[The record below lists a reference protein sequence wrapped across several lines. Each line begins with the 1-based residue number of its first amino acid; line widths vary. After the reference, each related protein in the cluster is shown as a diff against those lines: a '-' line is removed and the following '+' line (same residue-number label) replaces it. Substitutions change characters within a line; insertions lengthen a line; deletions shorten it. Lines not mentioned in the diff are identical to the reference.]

1 MAKKILFFI
10 VSILTLAIAFFFWQK
25 MAFDKG
31 VLRLEIIAPDKIDV
45 GQEFEYV
52 VKYKNNGSITLES
65 PEMHFEYP
73 EGSIMEIGESRV
85 KKISASDL
93 GGTIY
98 PGQERTM
105 RFKARLLGKQGD
117 VKTAKVRVSFQPQDL
132 RIRNESSSSFAT
144 ILGDISITLNLDLPQ
159 KAGTG
164 KGITAR
170 VSYSSG
176 VPYPLKDLS
185 CIVEYPD
192 GFQFSYSKPNGL
204 NNKQWDEPILNEFD
218 SKKIE
223 IGGMLNGE
231 PGVQKLFKAK
241 IGVWQ
246 EGKFIVLKET
256 IRGVAMIAPSVKF
269 TQKINGSE
277 NYSAS
282 IGDRL
287 RYEISFRNTG
297 EESFNDQALIVKLE
311 GDSLDYNSIVA
322 IDGVYQKGDNSLI
335 WDGNQLAEL
344 QNLRPGEEGKVE
356 FWISTNKSR
365 VMRNEADK
373 NLFIKTSISLGQIK
387 QEFLNKINTSLVAI
401 QSVHNDSRYFQDS
414 GPFPVREREKT
425 AFTVE
430 WKIKNYYNDVD
441 NAKMVTILPSGLRF
455 NHENHRIP
463 EGTRIYFDEGTRQLI
478 WDIGSIAA
486 GIGVVSPEMI
496 CAFQLSI
503 EPVTLDTDILLIGS
517 AQLSGTDL
525 WTSNNISISTDPIY
539 SK

>member
-1 MAKKILFFI
+1 
-10 VSILTLAIAFFFWQK
+10 
-25 MAFDKG
+25 
-31 VLRLEIIAPDKIDV
+31 
-45 GQEFEYV
+45 
-52 VKYKNNGSITLES
+52 
-65 PEMHFEYP
+65 
-73 EGSIMEIGESRV
+73 
-85 KKISASDL
+85 
-93 GGTIY
+93 
-98 PGQERTM
+98 
-105 RFKARLLGKQGD
+105 
-117 VKTAKVRVSFQPQDL
+117 
-132 RIRNESSSSFAT
+132 
-144 ILGDISITLNLDLPQ
+144 
-159 KAGTG
+159 
-164 KGITAR
+164 
-170 VSYSSG
+170 
-176 VPYPLKDLS
+176 
-185 CIVEYPD
+185 
-192 GFQFSYSKPNGL
+192 
-204 NNKQWDEPILNEFD
+204 
-218 SKKIE
+218 
-223 IGGMLNGE
+223 
-231 PGVQKLFKAK
+231 
-241 IGVWQ
+241 
-246 EGKFIVLKET
+246 
-256 IRGVAMIAPSVKF
+256 MIAPSVKF

-401 QSVHNDSRYFQDS
+401 QSVYNDSRYFQDS